1 MEDNKNIEVIKKLS
15 ENLDTAGI
23 QRTDKNKTH
32 KGYDTT
38 GFGYQYDVDRFNEI
52 LGTEWGY
59 SWEIIH
65 YEKGAYQSGQPCHDI
80 TVRVYIWII
89 DRKNCRDCV
98 GGHTSSTY
106 ADALKGAMTNGFK
119 KTAAFF
125 GVGREAYAGEIDDD
139 NKPLP
144 DEHKNKVQPP
154 KLSQKEYAM
163 KYLDELPQIVKDFF
177 KTLEI
182 PQGSQWDFCKK
193 HNFDID
199 MIREEAEKETNKEE
213 NNE

>member
-15 ENLDTAGI
+15 ENLDQAGI

-38 GFGYQYDVDRFNEI
+38 GFGYQYDVDRFNEV
-52 LGTEWGY
+52 LGIEWGY

-65 YEKGAYQSGQPCHDI
+65 HEKGAYQSGQACHDI

-89 DRKNCRDCV
+89 ERGNCRDCV

-119 KTAAFF
+119 KTAAFW

-144 DEHKNKVQPP
+144 DKHENRVVTPQ
-154 KLSQKEYAM
+154 LSQKEQAI
-163 KYLDELPQIVKDFF
+163 KYLDELPQSVKDFF
-177 KTLEI
+177 KVVGI
-182 PQGSQWDFCKK
+182 PQESQWAFCQK
-193 HNFDID
+193 HKFDID
-199 MIREEAEKETNKEE
+199 MIRGEVEATTTKEE
-213 NNE
+213 NK

>member
-15 ENLDTAGI
+15 ANMDSTGV
-23 QRTDKNKTH
+23 QRTSGVITK

-38 GFGYQYDVDRFNEI
+38 GFGYQYDVDRFNEV

-59 SWEIIH
+59 SWEILLH
-65 YEKGAYQSGQPCHDI
+65 EKGTYKNDRPFHEI

-89 DRKNCRDCV
+89 DRRNCRDCV

-119 KTAAFF
+119 KTAAFW
-125 GVGREAYAGEIDDD
+125 GVGREAYAGELDDD
-139 NKPLP
+139 NRPLP
-144 DEHKNKVQPP
+144 EKHENKVVTPQ
-154 KLSQKEYAM
+154 LSQKEQAI
-163 KYLDELPQIVKDFF
+163 KYLNELPQTVKDFF
-177 KTLEI
+177 KALEL
-182 PQGSQWDFCKK
+182 PQESQWDFCKER
-193 HNFDID
+193 NFNIDI
-199 MIREEAEKETNKEE
+199 IREEAETTKEE